1 MEEWVNF
8 ECLLLNWINHI
19 RSRWKDPN
27 THHRSSC
34 NRAMVNWRRRHQH
47 WRQQQQTNNSDSNS
61 LASSPAVT
69 TMIELLLLRG
79 CRNSTNPIS
88 MYALLKSPATTNL
101 PLAEP
106 LWSNWRSTS
115 INPLLQSSLHLCSGY
130 EIIRV
135 QTSMTIS
142 WQSTSSPKKCL
153 DNFSDFLLIL
163 ARVWITSRCCGST
176 RLYI

>member
-1 MEEWVNF
+1 MKEWVNF

-19 RSRWKDPN
+19 RSRWKDQN

-34 NRAMVNWRRRHQH
+34 NRAMANWRRRHQH
-47 WRQQQQTNNSDSNS
+47 WRQQQQNQQQWQQQPCQFSHRHNRDRAAATKRLQKFYRSNQH
-61 LASSPAVT
+61 ACFVEIT
-69 TMIELLLLRG
+69 G
-79 CRNSTNPIS
+79 KN
-88 MYALLKSPATTNL
+88 KS
-101 PLAEP
+101 PLAES

-163 ARVWITSRCCGST
+163 AQVWITSRCCGST